1 MRKKIFEKARYFIET
16 KKIKKLSETDNSIS
30 FEVGKSK
37 HVQLKYR
44 NNELLCLCSCSAGSF
59 LKPCSHI
66 LSVLIYMIQQNEN
79 EK

>member
-1 MRKKIFEKARYFIET
+1 MKKKIFEKARYLLET

-30 FEVGKSK
+30 FEVGEQ

-44 NNELLCLCSCSAGSF
+44 NNEMLCLCSCSAGSF